1 MKRKTGKS
9 ICLFSGKG
17 GVGKTVLTLNLAGIY
32 KMIGKKVLIM
42 DLDLSSGGISLATNK
57 PSEKNIYTL
66 VDDYNNNRF
75 RNFQDYVVKYTENID
90 ILASPKDPRQASK
103 IDSKY
108 IEIAID
114 KAEYLYDVVLIDTN
128 HNLNEVNLVILD
140 AVKSI
145 LFVMNNDPM
154 DLKNMKSLLS
164 IFRDLKKENYKIVL
178 NNARDPMKKY
188 FTLFDMKNIIKANID
203 YVISEEF
210 YVKNID
216 NYIMNGE
223 IITLQKKAASVFNK
237 DYTTLMKI
245 ATDLYGKEEEGS
257 HEEELSWSF

>member
-9 ICLFSGKG
+9 ICVFSGKG
-17 GVGKTVLTLNLAGIY
+17 GVGKTVFTLNLAGIY
-32 KMIGKKVLIM
+32 KSIGKKVLIM
-42 DLDLSSGGISLATNK
+42 DLDLSSGGISLATNR
-57 PSEKNIYTL
+57 PYEKTIYNF

-75 RNFQDYVVKYTENID
+75 HNFKDYITPYNDFID

-128 HNLNEVNLVILD
+128 HNLNEMNLVVLD
-140 AVKSI
+140 EVSMI
-145 LFVMNNDPM
+145 LFLMTNDPL

-164 IFRDLKKENYKIVL
+164 IFRDLKKDNYKIIL

-188 FTLFDMKNIIKANID
+188 FTLFDMKNIMKANVD
-203 YVISEEF
+203 YVISNEF
-210 YVKNID
+210 YVKNMD
-216 NYIMNGE
+216 AFIMNGE
-223 IITLQKKAASVFNK
+223 IVTLQSKAANIFNK
-237 DYTTLMKI
+237 DYTVLLKI
-245 ATDLYGKEEEGS
+245 ATDILGKEENA
-257 HEEELSWSF
+257 HEEESDWSF

>member
-32 KMIGKKVLIM
+32 KIIGKKVLIM
-42 DLDLSSGGISLATNK
+42 DLDLSGGGISLATNK

-128 HNLNEVNLVILD
+128 HILNEVNLVILD

-145 LFVMNNDPM
+145 LFVMNNDPL
-154 DLKNMKSLLS
+154 DLKNIKSLLS

-188 FTLFDMKNIIKANID
+188 FTLFDIKNIIKANVD

-223 IITLQKKAASVFNK
+223 IITLQKKAASIFNK

-245 ATDLYGKEEEGS
+245 AMDLYGKEEQES
-257 HEEELSWSF
+257 HEEELN

>member
-1 MKRKTGKS
+1 MRKKTGKS
-9 ICLFSGKG
+9 ICVFSGKG
-17 GVGKTVLTLNLAGIY
+17 GVGKTVFTLNLAGIY
-32 KMIGKKVLIM
+32 QSIGKKVLIM

-57 PSEKNIYTL
+57 PYDKNIYNL

-75 RNFQDYVVKYTENID
+75 RNFQDYVTKYNDSID

-128 HNLNEVNLVILD
+128 HNLNEINLVILD
-140 AVKSI
+140 EVSSI
-145 LFVMNNDPM
+145 LFVMTNDPL

-188 FTLFDMKNIIKANID
+188 FTLFDMKNIMKANID
-203 YVISEEF
+203 YVVSEEF
-210 YVKNID
+210 YVKNMD
-216 NYIMNGE
+216 SYIMNGS
-223 IITLQKKAASVFNK
+223 IITLQPKAANVFNK
-237 DYTTLMKI
+237 DYTVLMKI
-245 ATDLYGKEEEGS
+245 ATDMLGKES
-257 HEEELSWSF
+257 

>member
-1 MKRKTGKS
+1 MRKKTGKS
-9 ICLFSGKG
+9 ICVFSGKG
-17 GVGKTVLTLNLAGIY
+17 GVGKTVFTLNLAGIY
-32 KMIGKKVLIM
+32 QSIGKKVLIM

-57 PSEKNIYTL
+57 PYDKNIYNL

-75 RNFQDYVVKYTENID
+75 RNFQDYVTKYNDSID

-128 HNLNEVNLVILD
+128 HNLNEINLVILD
-140 AVKSI
+140 EVSSI
-145 LFVMNNDPM
+145 LFVMTNDPL

-188 FTLFDMKNIIKANID
+188 FTLFDMKNIMKANID

-216 NYIMNGE
+216 SYIMNGS
-223 IITLQKKAASVFNK
+223 IITLQPKAANVFNK
-237 DYTTLMKI
+237 DYTVLMKI
-245 ATDLYGKEEEGS
+245 ATDMLGKES
-257 HEEELSWSF
+257 

>member
-1 MKRKTGKS
+1 MKRKTGRS

-17 GVGKTVLTLNLAGIY
+17 GVGKTILALNLAGIY
-32 KMIGKKVLIM
+32 QTIGKKVLLM
-42 DLDLSSGGISLATNK
+42 DLDLSGGGISLAMNK

-75 RNFQDYVVKYTENID
+75 RDFKNYVVKYSNNID

-128 HNLNEVNLVILD
+128 HNLNEMNLVILD
-140 AVKSI
+140 AVKNI
-145 LFVMNNDPM
+145 LFVMTNDPL

-164 IFRDLKKENYKIVL
+164 IFRDLNKDNYKIVL

-188 FTLFDMKNIIKANID
+188 FTFFDMKNVIKANID

-216 NYIMNGE
+216 SYVMNGE
-223 IITLQKKAASVFNK
+223 IITLQKKAANVFNK
-237 DYTTLMKI
+237 DYTVMLKI
-245 ATDLYGKEEEGS
+245 ATDLFGKELEIE
-257 HEEELSWSF
+257 HEEELS